1 MAKFNKIN
9 FSSKKN
15 QEIDSAA
22 ESFEIISN
30 NSTISAVESETV
42 ETNIPESKPSVTD
55 KTFDTELIATKKSSK
70 TSTKGFR
77 VEKRPK
83 KFQSNSRDLKHLLT
97 KDLDQKEQRRLPEGD
112 TKSLIVKMEEDEPVI
127 PIANEPVQSNSAACT
142 DDSAEE
148 EYDTTAS
155 TASTFLT
162 YQEEAFTAEN
172 TEVEPDMTMLRMK
185 YNYLQKIESQI
196 EFRDETKF
204 TYMPDGSKIPNSN
217 YASPNVSVKRTGCRY
232 EFGFIPGN
240 PYADIEREFF
250 NRVLI
255 TKKPEKFTLI
265 LRSQNANR

>member
-127 PIANEPVQSNSAACT
+127 PIANEPKLN
-142 DDSAEE
+142 
-148 EYDTTAS
+148 
-155 TASTFLT
+155 
-162 YQEEAFTAEN
+162 
-172 TEVEPDMTMLRMK
+172 
-185 YNYLQKIESQI
+185 
-196 EFRDETKF
+196 
-204 TYMPDGSKIPNSN
+204 
-217 YASPNVSVKRTGCRY
+217 
-232 EFGFIPGN
+232 
-240 PYADIEREFF
+240 
-250 NRVLI
+250 LI
-255 TKKPEKFTLI
+255 
-265 LRSQNANR
+265 